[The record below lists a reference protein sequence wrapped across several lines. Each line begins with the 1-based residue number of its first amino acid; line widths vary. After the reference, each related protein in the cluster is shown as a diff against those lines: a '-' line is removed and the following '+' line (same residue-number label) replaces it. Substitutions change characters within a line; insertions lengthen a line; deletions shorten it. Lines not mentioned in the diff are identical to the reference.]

1 MGMGSNPCEPLL
13 PSFVPFLPICPPSG
27 TPAGASLATSASPVP
42 PVVLGSVRDP
52 KSQFLSFPAQVA
64 SGGDPVCD
72 FLPVPASS
80 SVPNALESS
89 VHSLDDPSL
98 LFCTLKR
105 YGRDSILLRMEGA
118 WVQKDMVYLGGCR
131 PRPPLSPPNQTSGL
145 DKVTLV
151 VEGRGR
157 GQGDRA
163 QAKGQRCRE
172 GSSGGGGVCSREPR
186 DARAKVQPAH
196 SRNPLSTPA
205 MPSSSESCSPQ
216 PAGSGAIPPSPGPSP
231 TRWDLHSLHEGG
243 CKGPQKIST
252 EEGLLCR
259 TQCPACS
266 GIPCPLGS
274 YVLASPPQLAAFLSL
289 LVPKQDVPGPI
300 PKQ

>member
-1 MGMGSNPCEPLL
+1 MWTPHGYTHRHTHTHTHTHIHPGLSPWEDNSPFQDAARAGSPWLFRRGGENHLNVFPQLPNRKMGMESNPCEPLL
-13 PSFVPFLPICPPSG
+13 PSFVPLLPICPPSG
-27 TPAGASLATSASPVP
+27 TPAGASLATSASPVA
-42 PVVLGSVRDP
+42 PVVLGSVQNP
-52 KSQFLSFPAQVA
+52 KSQFLPFLAQVA

-118 WVQKDMVYLGGCR
+118 WVQKDVVYLGGCR

-157 GQGDRA
+157 GQGDREIGRA
-163 QAKGQRCRE
+163 SCRE
-172 GSSGGGGVCSREPR
+172 RVFRSV
-186 DARAKVQPAH
+186 
-196 SRNPLSTPA
+196 
-205 MPSSSESCSPQ
+205 
-216 PAGSGAIPPSPGPSP
+216 
-231 TRWDLHSLHEGG
+231 
-243 CKGPQKIST
+243 
-252 EEGLLCR
+252 
-259 TQCPACS
+259 
-266 GIPCPLGS
+266 
-274 YVLASPPQLAAFLSL
+274 
-289 LVPKQDVPGPI
+289 
-300 PKQ
+300 